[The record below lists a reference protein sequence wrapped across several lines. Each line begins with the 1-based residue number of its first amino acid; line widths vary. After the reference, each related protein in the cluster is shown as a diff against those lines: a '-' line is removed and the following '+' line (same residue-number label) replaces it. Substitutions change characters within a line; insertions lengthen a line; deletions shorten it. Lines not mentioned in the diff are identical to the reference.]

1 MLHHRGFFAG
11 RHHSEQKEEE
21 EDKKER
27 KKNECS
33 KKVLSDMRFRP
44 HDPPFL
50 YAAAR
55 KKKLRS
61 KSGALPLRAAQ
72 NNVPRRQKHP
82 LDLATCV
89 FASLMSPLNEV
100 GK

>member
-11 RHHSEQKEEE
+11 RHYSEEKEEE

-55 KKKLRS
+55 KRNCAVNRVHFHSTLLRIMS
-61 KSGALPLRAAQ
+61 LGGRSILLTRPHVCLR
-72 NNVPRRQKHP
+72 VLCR
-82 LDLATCV
+82 L
-89 FASLMSPLNEV
+89 
-100 GK
+100 